1 MEVGLTCS
9 SHLVKY
15 YPCCKRI
22 PVAAERID
30 VVLQD
35 IIDDSDDKCDII
47 YSGENGVTNPYNV
60 IVNWEIDLL
69 GKDT

>member
-1 MEVGLTCS
+1 M
-9 SHLVKY
+9 
-15 YPCCKRI
+15 
-22 PVAAERID
+22 D